1 MNAKATYT
9 GIITRYDKVVTNAID
24 YNYTQ
29 KYRPNTEFYSVCYNV
44 ELLLDNGVKIWFYTP
59 KLEYR
64 ITTIT
69 GYAIATYE
77 EKTYDWATITQTNV
91 ERNTIEQ
98 TLAPSFVIGQT
109 ITVTG
114 KTKKQ
119 YGNKGIAIN
128 YVKLVK

>member
-9 GIITRYDKVVTNAID
+9 GIITRYDKVVTDAID

-44 ELLLDNGVKIWFYTP
+44 ELLLDDGVKVWFYTP

-64 ITTIT
+64 ITTVG
-69 GYAIATYE
+69 GYAIATYDD
-77 EKTYDWATITQTNV
+77 KPYDWATITQTKAQSNA
-91 ERNTIEQ
+91 IEQ
-98 TLAPSFVIGQT
+98 TLVPSFVIGEK
-109 ITVTG
+109 ITVVG
-114 KTKKQ
+114 RVKKQ
-119 YGNKGIAIN
+119 YGNKGIAMN